1 MNLFSSRKA
10 NGQQWMM
17 LLSREEAGWWSRPPL
32 LREGTSNY
40 WAVDSP
46 AVPPTP
52 EYPHTTVPLPPYRAH
67 IPESGDSW
75 IWKEATPLPLIL
87 ELGEPGS
94 QPSLWKGLT
103 CLNSLHFMELILKME
118 RGDVWTLP
126 LEPASSLK
134 KWEKP
139 VHIQNTLLGAGRE
152 SGGQGALFPTHPS
165 LHTQTPLTRAAPHR
179 LHPASCWFPNVLWA
193 SLPGKSSSPVDRHRR
208 KRFEW
213 FLYLLLE
220 PLALL

>member
-1 MNLFSSRKA
+1 MN
-10 NGQQWMM
+10 
-17 LLSREEAGWWSRPPL
+17 
-32 LREGTSNY
+32 
-40 WAVDSP
+40 SP

-52 EYPHTTVPLPPYRAH
+52 EYPHPTVPLPPYRAH
-67 IPESGDSW
+67 IPESGHSW

-179 LHPASCWFPNVLWA
+179 LHPASC
-193 SLPGKSSSPVDRHRR
+193 
-208 KRFEW
+208 
-213 FLYLLLE
+213 
-220 PLALL
+220 